1 MHAQGELAQ
10 ARAQA
15 AHWKR
20 ETEKMDRIARSALEK
35 LEAKKIAKQA
45 LRNENDGLRREISAL
60 RAKCDK
66 LPAPHDP
73 NIESRAALFAKEADA
88 WRTKYKQ
95 LAESRSET
103 DVADRLSKAIE
114 DSKGVRL
121 NLERV
126 SKEAVEYKARLSS
139 AVEEIKSLQRRLA
152 DAQASEKE
160 ARTRLADAQA
170 GEKEARTR
178 LASAEEA
185 GKAMQSQFGAARA
198 RMASMDEAG
207 KAMQSQLSAAREAER
222 AARLDA
228 DNLKSEQPL
237 VRERL
242 QQGAAA
248 IKKVQALQSEMA
260 ALQSGAVSKAR
271 QNDLELA
278 ALKDK
283 LRAAA
288 QDVSEKA
295 SDTHTCVEML
305 RRSQQILKTCSALFA
320 QKEEAQPL
328 ASALHDTNETIHT
341 FLQAVEARHA
351 RKP

>member
-60 RAKCDK
+60 RVKCDK

-114 DSKGVRL
+114 DNKGVRL
-121 NLERV
+121 SLERV

-160 ARTRLADAQA
+160 ARTRLAA
-170 GEKEARTR
+170 
-178 LASAEEA
+178 AEEA
-185 GKAMQSQFGAARA
+185 GKAMQSQLSAART
-198 RMASMDEAG
+198 RMAAAEEAG